1 MCALCALSLFP
12 LLRKAEVLKYWL
24 KISLDKTSHF
34 PSLRFFFFFFIPRNV
49 CRAVSGYFTNRK
61 DDTRTY
67 CNYVQRYRFS
77 PVFTCKLEQS
87 VLESKRILF
96 CGCHVLLKESALPRL
111 VTTCWRGWEW
121 FREGSWITEILFI
134 YSESPLFLQAVLS
147 LQLLLSWLCGRFYE
161 LCEKSMTKGRNSWE
175 DECVEKSEENGK
187 C

>member
-1 MCALCALSLFP
+1 MIQGHTVIMFKDTDSAQF
-12 LLRKAEVLKYWL
+12 LLV
-24 KISLDKTSHF
+24 
-34 PSLRFFFFFFIPRNV
+34 
-49 CRAVSGYFTNRK
+49 
-61 DDTRTY
+61 
-67 CNYVQRYRFS
+67 
-77 PVFTCKLEQS
+77 KLEQS

-161 LCEKSMTKGRNSWE
+161 LCETSVTKGRNSWE
-175 DECVEKSEENGK
+175 GECVEKKWRKWKMPEMLNGVQSGFLEVLLK
-187 C
+187 VLKADFLWLC